1 MSIIKAIKKTE
12 VKVELAKI
20 DANNKVK
27 DLLLKTRK
35 EANKIAD
42 EKQSDFLLEKQVE
55 NVVLETK
62 IKDLEETFN
71 KQYEDLKT
79 NNENIAK
86 NNQTKAIN
94 YILKKV
100 FEI

>member
-20 DANNKVK
+20 EANNKVK
-27 DLLLKTRK
+27 DLLAETKT
-35 EANKIAD
+35 EASRLAD
-42 EKQSDFLLEKQVE
+42 EKHSNFLLEKQVE
-55 NVVLETK
+55 EVVLEKK
-62 IKDLEETFN
+62 INDLEVSFN
-71 KQYEDLKT
+71 KQYLNLKKD
-79 NNENIAK
+79 NEKVAK
-86 NNQTKAIN
+86 NNQAKAIN

>member
-20 DANNKVK
+20 EANNKVK
-27 DLLLKTRK
+27 DLLNEAKT
-35 EANKIAD
+35 EANLLSE
-42 EKQSDFLLEKQVE
+42 EKHDNFLLEKKVE
-55 NVVLETK
+55 EAALETK
-62 IKDLEETFN
+62 INDLEDKFN
-71 KQYEDLKT
+71 KQYENLKT
-79 NNENIAK
+79 NNEKVAK
-86 NNQTKAIN
+86 NNQTEAIN